1 MFHDPILEAIP
12 WVVAITGFVVAFLWI
27 RRIVNDI
34 EDN

>member
-12 WVVAITGFVVAFLWI
+12 WVIGFIGLLVGFLWI
-27 RRIVNDI
+27 RRIANDI